1 MLELLVQKKLSLIG
15 VEIGSSVVRVL
26 ELSRQGN
33 KYQVEA
39 YSKVL
44 LPEKAVQGKAFKD
57 NDAIVGSLKEA
68 IYSSGTKAKHAV
80 VCVSDSSI
88 ISKVIQLED
97 GVSEAEEEEL
107 VVLEA
112 DKYIPFAIEDVS
124 IDFQVLG
131 PAEKRPGFNDV
142 FVVASRAENVNTLVD
157 LLYQSGLETKIV
169 DVESFAIQR
178 SCEQFREK
186 LLNQG
191 DGKLIAVLNIGE
203 HRTQLTVLDD
213 MQVVFTQEEEFGGR
227 QLTEEIARFY
237 GLSLEES
244 IEAKM
249 KNTLP
254 EDYKNSVLSPYLE
267 MIILQIKR
275 VLQYFYSTTSYS
287 VVDMLV
293 LAGGS
298 SQVEGLVEL
307 VESDLEL
314 PALAANPIVNMSFA
328 KQVNSIE
335 LMQDAPSL
343 MTVCGLALR
352 KFQDN

>member
-1 MLELLVQKKLSLIG
+1 M
-15 VEIGSSVVRVL
+15 
-26 ELSRQGN
+26 
-33 KYQVEA
+33 
-39 YSKVL
+39 
-44 LPEKAVQGKAFKD
+44 
-57 NDAIVGSLKEA
+57 
-68 IYSSGTKAKHAV
+68 
-80 VCVSDSSI
+80 
-88 ISKVIQLED
+88 
-97 GVSEAEEEEL
+97 
-107 VVLEA
+107 
-112 DKYIPFAIEDVS
+112 
-124 IDFQVLG
+124 
-131 PAEKRPGFNDV
+131 
-142 FVVASRAENVNTLVD
+142 
-157 LLYQSGLETKIV
+157 
-169 DVESFAIQR
+169 
-178 SCEQFREK
+178 
-186 LLNQG
+186 
-191 DGKLIAVLNIGE
+191 
-203 HRTQLTVLDD
+203 
-213 MQVVFTQEEEFGGR
+213 EEFGGR